1 MESRI
6 LVVDDEK
13 EILDTLAEF
22 MADLGYQADF
32 ADAVDVALILM
43 KKNEYD
49 VFLLDKNMPDNKN
62 NKEGGMS
69 LLRYARENM
78 PGTEVIMMTGYG
90 TVESA
95 VEAMKL
101 GAFDYITKPISL
113 KDVKLKIDRILDYK
127 RFINS
132 EDTLRTYKILHNQ
145 LLSSLVNLDNLPEDQ
160 LEKILRTLGA
170 RIDQVFGLQKDY
182 ETIIEAQADAL
193 EKIQEYVE
201 HLKEAVPTE
210 SPYYVLI
217 DKIIEASNKRITAR
231 QDT

>member
-1 MESRI
+1 MEARI

-22 MADLGYQADF
+22 MKGLDYRADF
-32 ADAVDVALILM
+32 ADTVGAALALM
-43 KKNEYD
+43 QRNDYD
-49 VFLLDKNMPDNKN
+49 VFLLDKNMPDSQN

-69 LLRYARENM
+69 LLKYAKEHM
-78 PGTEVIMMTGYG
+78 PGTEVIMMTGYA

-101 GAFDYITKPISL
+101 GAFDYITKPVSL
-113 KDVKLKIDRILDYK
+113 KDVQQKIDRILEYK

-132 EDTLRTYKILHNQ
+132 ENTLRTYKILHNQ
-145 LLSSLVNLDNLPEDQ
+145 ILNSLVNLDDLSENQ
-160 LEKILRTLGA
+160 LEKTLRTLGA

-182 ETIIEAQADAL
+182 ETIIEVQADAL
-193 EKIQEYVE
+193 EKIEGYVE
-201 HLKEAVPTE
+201 HLKEVVPEE

-217 DKIIEASNKRITAR
+217 EKINEECNKRITA
-231 QDT
+231 

>member
-32 ADAVDVALILM
+32 ADAVDAALVLM

-69 LLRYARENM
+69 LLRYAKENM

>member
-13 EILDTLAEF
+13 EILDTLSDF
-22 MADLGYQADF
+22 MADLPYQSDF
-32 ADAVDVALILM
+32 ADTVDAALSLM
-43 KKNEYD
+43 GNNRYD
-49 VFLLDKNMPDNKN
+49 VFLLDKNMPDREN
-62 NKEGGMS
+62 NKEGGMT
-69 LLRYARENM
+69 LLRYAKEHM
-78 PGTEVIMMTGYG
+78 PDTEVIMMTGYA

-113 KDVKLKIDRILDYK
+113 RDVRQKIDRILEYK

-160 LEKILRTLGA
+160 LEKVLRTLGA

-193 EKIQEYVE
+193 EKIHGYVE
-201 HLKEAVPTE
+201 HLQEAVPRE
-210 SPYYVLI
+210 SPYYLLI
-217 DKIIEASNKRITAR
+217 EKINEESNKRITAK
-231 QDT
+231 

>member
-32 ADAVDVALILM
+32 ADAVDAALVLM

-170 RIDQVFGLQKDY
+170 RIDQVFGLQK
-182 ETIIEAQADAL
+182 L
-193 EKIQEYVE
+193 
-201 HLKEAVPTE
+201 
-210 SPYYVLI
+210 SLI
-217 DKIIEASNKRITAR
+217 HISEPRDRTRSRMPSSA
-231 QDT
+231 

>member
-22 MADLGYQADF
+22 MADLPYQADF
-32 ADAVDVALILM
+32 ADTVAGALTLM
-43 KKNEYD
+43 EKNDYD
-49 VFLLDKNMPDNKN
+49 VFLLDKNMPDSAN
-62 NKEGGMS
+62 NKEGGMT
-69 LLRYARENM
+69 LLKYAKENM
-78 PGTEVIMMTGYG
+78 PDTEVIMMTGYA

-113 KDVKLKIDRILDYK
+113 KAVKQKIDRILDYK

-132 EDTLRTYKILHNQ
+132 ENTLRTYKILHNQ
-145 LLSSLVNLDNLPEDQ
+145 LLSSLVNLENLPEDQ
-160 LEKILRTLGA
+160 LEKVLRTLGA

-201 HLKEAVPTE
+201 HLKEAIPTE

-217 DKIIEASNKRITAR
+217 EKISEESSKRVTAHSGF
-231 QDT
+231 

>member
-1 MESRI
+1 MKSRI

-13 EILDTLAEF
+13 EILDTLSEF
-22 MADLGYQADF
+22 MADLPYQSDF
-32 ADAVDVALILM
+32 ADTVDAALALM
-43 KKNEYD
+43 GNNEYD
-49 VFLLDKNMPDNKN
+49 VFLLDKNMPDRDN
-62 NKEGGMS
+62 NKEGGMT
-69 LLRYARENM
+69 LLRYAKEHM
-78 PGTEVIMMTGYG
+78 PDTEVIMMTGYA

-113 KDVKLKIDRILDYK
+113 RDVRQKIDRILEYK

-160 LEKILRTLGA
+160 LEKVLRTLGA

-182 ETIIEAQADAL
+182 ETIIEAQAEAL
-193 EKIQEYVE
+193 EKIHGYVE
-201 HLKEAVPTE
+201 HLQEAVPRE
-210 SPYYVLI
+210 SPYHVLI
-217 DKIIEASNKRITAR
+217 EKINEESNKRITAK
-231 QDT
+231 